1 MKCPICNKGKME
13 KVNDKIEKDGV
24 EFEAYRCS
32 SCGEEIM
39 DMNQLKV
46 LAAKYRKLRKNKK
59 IDYDL
64 VKQFKDGL
72 EDVKS
77 GKIKRVA

>member
-1 MKCPICNKGKME
+1 ME